1 MMSEIVEFVH
11 EKNKEWASTLSP
23 KNIGDILNAVSLVP
37 NIMNNEIPLERFAAN
52 IGKEGE
58 ANFEN
63 IIDQCLSNEYK
74 MENMSKTSRSGDF
87 YLSWNSSKTNKIYKI
102 LIDVKK
108 YATTVP
114 SKEVIKFYRDLNVNN
129 IGGGLFL
136 SLTSKIC
143 GISKTIE
150 LKNHQKDNGQIVSC
164 IFAHASEPLLIAEII
179 KLLFHVMEIKDLNI
193 NEVDDMNV
201 LYGQINKLNENIEMI
216 TECRDVLQTS
226 KINIEK
232 ELNNIMYKLMNCEYN
247 LISRVSA
254 INNSLVNK
262 HELEH
267 TISNEELY
275 SDIDDSLNMVNMVI
289 STFKSII
296 SDEIIPYLYSIY
308 NIGWDNSVI
317 NLPKKMWILSNKNIS
332 LTIKILKSATS
343 VILYEITEPIQKII
357 VAMAKNKKYVRTT
370 SAGVVIKIDAETI
383 GDILKICELF
393 K

>member
-1 MMSEIVEFVH
+1 MSEIVEFVH
-11 EKNKEWASTLSP
+11 EKNKEWASSLSP

-308 NIGWDNSVI
+308 NIGWDNSAI

-357 VAMAKNKKYVRTT
+357 VAMAKNKKSVRTT

>member
-1 MMSEIVEFVH
+1 MSEIVEFVH
-11 EKNKEWASTLSP
+11 EKNKEWASSLSP
-23 KNIGDILNAVSLVP
+23 KDIGDILNAVSLVP

-108 YATTVP
+108 YVTTVP

-308 NIGWDNSVI
+308 NIGWDNSAI
-317 NLPKKMWILSNKNIS
+317 NLPKKIWILSNKNIS
-332 LTIKILKSATS
+332 LTIKILKSSTS

-357 VAMAKNKKYVRTT
+357 VAMAKNKKSVRTT

>member
-1 MMSEIVEFVH
+1 MSEIVEFVH
-11 EKNKEWASTLSP
+11 EKNKEWASSLSP
-23 KNIGDILNAVSLVP
+23 KNIGDILNDVSLVP

-357 VAMAKNKKYVRTT
+357 VAMAKNKKYVRTS

>member
-179 KLLFHVMEIKDLNI
+179 KLLF
-193 NEVDDMNV
+193 
-201 LYGQINKLNENIEMI
+201 Q
-216 TECRDVLQTS
+216 
-226 KINIEK
+226 
-232 ELNNIMYKLMNCEYN
+232 
-247 LISRVSA
+247 
-254 INNSLVNK
+254 
-262 HELEH
+262 
-267 TISNEELY
+267 
-275 SDIDDSLNMVNMVI
+275 
-289 STFKSII
+289 
-296 SDEIIPYLYSIY
+296 
-308 NIGWDNSVI
+308 
-317 NLPKKMWILSNKNIS
+317 
-332 LTIKILKSATS
+332 
-343 VILYEITEPIQKII
+343 
-357 VAMAKNKKYVRTT
+357 
-370 SAGVVIKIDAETI
+370 
-383 GDILKICELF
+383 
-393 K
+393 

>member
-1 MMSEIVEFVH
+1 
-11 EKNKEWASTLSP
+11 
-23 KNIGDILNAVSLVP
+23 
-37 NIMNNEIPLERFAAN
+37 
-52 IGKEGE
+52 
-58 ANFEN
+58 
-63 IIDQCLSNEYK
+63 
-74 MENMSKTSRSGDF
+74 
-87 YLSWNSSKTNKIYKI
+87 
-102 LIDVKK
+102 
-108 YATTVP
+108 
-114 SKEVIKFYRDLNVNN
+114 
-129 IGGGLFL
+129 
-136 SLTSKIC
+136 
-143 GISKTIE
+143 
-150 LKNHQKDNGQIVSC
+150 
-164 IFAHASEPLLIAEII
+164 
-179 KLLFHVMEIKDLNI
+179 
-193 NEVDDMNV
+193 MNV

>member
-1 MMSEIVEFVH
+1 MSEIVEFVH
-11 EKNKEWASTLSP
+11 EKNKEWASSLSP

>member
-1 MMSEIVEFVH
+1 MSEIVEFVH